1 MRLFFAFILGMILS
15 TGCAIAQDDEVMTAS
30 SALQG
35 VLSNLQQSIEKLSLD
50 NAQWQAQDKG
60 VKQRI
65 AQLQMQLGR
74 LETQGNDLD
83 RAAVHLHEN
92 DLRQAQ
98 EITRLEKEN
107 SDLDAHIQK
116 TQGDIK
122 LVQRSLDTKYHEYQK
137 LISPARQAAVDR
149 QKEKLKLMKMVYDSQ
164 LRQETLHRSIL
175 ELKKS
180 TNSLP
185 VAQAL
190 VRPPL
195 WDEGQMHQLEFDL
208 KDLEKNYAQLK
219 DLTEKMSQKAK
230 SFRPTVDQKIEEK
243 KLQGNMNDLTRQS
256 VGLRADLD
264 DLRAQMVELDKRKS
278 YLEMML
284 QH

>member
-1 MRLFFAFILGMILS
+1 
-15 TGCAIAQDDEVMTAS
+15 
-30 SALQG
+30 
-35 VLSNLQQSIEKLSLD
+35 
-50 NAQWQAQDKG
+50 
-60 VKQRI
+60 
-65 AQLQMQLGR
+65 
-74 LETQGNDLD
+74 
-83 RAAVHLHEN
+83 
-92 DLRQAQ
+92 
-98 EITRLEKEN
+98 
-107 SDLDAHIQK
+107 
-116 TQGDIK
+116 
-122 LVQRSLDTKYHEYQK
+122 
-137 LISPARQAAVDR
+137 
-149 QKEKLKLMKMVYDSQ
+149 MVYDSQ